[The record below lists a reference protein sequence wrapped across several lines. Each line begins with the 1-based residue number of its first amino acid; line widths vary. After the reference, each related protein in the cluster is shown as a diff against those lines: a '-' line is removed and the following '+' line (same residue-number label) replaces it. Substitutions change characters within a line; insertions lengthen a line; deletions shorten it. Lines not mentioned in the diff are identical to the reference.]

1 MFPKRGDRGG
11 VCFFKFLTTPIM
23 LNSADEIQE
32 FTVFYNETCMVV
44 TSKWQQKKKLKIR
57 QNLFSNKDFRYHPCA
72 CRSLSFFFSSSFVCL
87 FPQLIQYNHT
97 CYWKSDI
104 ATEEVLLTMQAEL
117 ALAVLSP
124 VESLRS
130 LSQPGEADGFTL
142 QGLTL
147 ERSEEIIAKH
157 KVTNPNHQARC
168 K

>member
-1 MFPKRGDRGG
+1 MLVGACLFFFLLLLF
-11 VCFFKFLTTPIM
+11 VCFL
-23 LNSADEIQE
+23 S
-32 FTVFYNETCMVV
+32 
-44 TSKWQQKKKLKIR
+44 
-57 QNLFSNKDFRYHPCA
+57 LFS
-72 CRSLSFFFSSSFVCL
+72 
-87 FPQLIQYNHT
+87 IIT

-157 KVTNPNHQARC
+157 KVTNPNH
-168 K
+168 